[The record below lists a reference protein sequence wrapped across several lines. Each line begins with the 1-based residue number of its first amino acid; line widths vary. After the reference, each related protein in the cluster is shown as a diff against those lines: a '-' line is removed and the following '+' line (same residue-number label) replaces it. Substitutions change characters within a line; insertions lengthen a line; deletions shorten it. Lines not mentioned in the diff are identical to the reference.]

1 MVSVTG
7 VGSGLDIEGL
17 VTQLVSAERAPTESR
32 LLRREA
38 ALTSEI
44 SAFGSFKGS
53 LSAFENSLSALGNL
67 STFNQRDVS
76 SSDDDVVTATTSG
89 QARPASYSV
98 EVDQLA
104 TAQSLASGTFSSLS
118 ETVGEGT
125 LTIRFG
131 TTAYTPA
138 DPGPESYDG
147 FTADAERDALS
158 ITIDSSNNTVR
169 GVADA
174 INAADA
180 GVTAVTVND
189 GGGVRL
195 LISSQDTG
203 ANNSIEIAVDDTVDG
218 NDGDTQGL
226 SRLAFNASANNLSQ
240 TTAAQDAIFRI
251 NGLTLS
257 SASNTVEEVIDGV
270 DLTLVGTSSGAA
282 TTLSI
287 SENRAAVRDAI
298 EDFVNSFNSFFTTA
312 NNLTRFNAETGVA
325 GPLQGD
331 FTARSV
337 ISQVR
342 NGVTGAAQGIA
353 DSFSTIAEIGITSTA
368 DGTLEIDDARLDA
381 ALADDFNSVAG
392 IFSQAGRASSSS
404 LSVLGTSAAT
414 RLGSYEVVVTSV
426 ASPGGEPLAATI
438 GGEPATIE
446 GSVLVGAA
454 GSAAEGLR
462 VDVGTPAV
470 GSLGSVTVSQG
481 IIAPL
486 QNVLSGFLDSGAIL
500 DSRTEGLQ
508 ASIDDIEEDREA
520 LNLRLEAIEA
530 RFRSQFNALDVLLA
544 NLQSTGDFLQRQLDS
559 IPVPGANSN
568 N

>member
-1 MVSVTG
+1 MVGVTG

-76 SSDDDVVTATTSG
+76 SSDSDVVTATTSG
-89 QARPASYSV
+89 QARPASYAV

-104 TAQSLASGTFSSLS
+104 TAQSLASGTFASLS
-118 ETVGEGT
+118 EQVGEGT

-147 FTADAERDALS
+147 FTADAERDSLS
-158 ITIDSSNNTVR
+158 ITIDSSNNSVR

-180 GVTAVTVND
+180 GITAVTVND

-195 LISSQDTG
+195 LISSQETG
-203 ANNSIEIAVDDTVDG
+203 ANNSIEIAVDDTGDG
-218 NDGDTQGL
+218 NDGDTEGL
-226 SRLAFNASANNLSQ
+226 SRLAFNASDNNLSQ
-240 TTAAQDAIFRI
+240 TVAAQDAIFRI
-251 NGLTLS
+251 NGLSLS

-270 DLTLVGTSSGAA
+270 DLTLVGTSSGSA

-298 EDFVNSFNSFFTTA
+298 EGFVNSFNSFFTTA

-342 NGVTGAAQGIA
+342 NAVTGAAQGIA

-368 DGTLEIDDARLDA
+368 SGTLEIDDARLDA
-381 ALADDFNSVAG
+381 ALADNFNSVAG
-392 IFSQAGRASSSS
+392 IFAQAGRASSSNI
-404 LSVLGTSAAT
+404 SVLGTSAAT
-414 RLGSYEVVVTSV
+414 QLGSYEIVVTSV